1 MGIEV
6 GRFDEHLER
15 ITTREQ
21 AVRHLGKILEL
32 GGSFN
37 PSSHEA
43 EVHESP
49 DSLTDL
55 VIFFRADNGELATT
69 QDAYTLFLNRYNLA
83 DGTIPSYKFKVDT
96 WNGTPCLRVRIAE

>member
-1 MGIEV
+1 MGIETD
-6 GRFDEHLER
+6 RFDRHLER

-21 AVRHLGKILEL
+21 AIRHLEKILEL

-37 PSSHEA
+37 PSSQEA

-55 VIFFRADNGELATT
+55 VIFFRSDNEELATT
-69 QDAYTLFLNRYNLA
+69 DGPYTLFLNRYNLA